1 MKKKKFLLLSFIL
14 PIIILIINL
23 IVLKIFNPKV
33 DVFSSKQI
41 LVADLKSQYLPLFN
55 YLRNVLQGNDSIF
68 YSFNN
73 LLGGNMI
80 STFAYYLSSPLNI
93 IILFASSTNLLNY
106 IYFLIFIKIGLCG
119 LFMYLYL
126 CHKKNNNYL
135 SLIYSM
141 FYALMAYNISYY
153 FNIMWLDCIYLL
165 PLLIYGIDNI
175 IHKKDGKLYLIILSL
190 TLISNF
196 YIAYM
201 VCIFS
206 IIYFIYEC
214 IITYSKKDKK
224 NIINSIKIFIICSIL
239 SSLISSILLIPTII
253 DLQDIYRGSLSN
265 SMFIQKNLFN
275 NFLVS
280 LSKLYMLP
288 QNPENILSSYTPNIY
303 FGILPLLFS
312 ITYFYG
318 SHKLKE
324 KVVSLIII
332 IFFFLSF
339 SLNNLNI
346 FWHGLTL
353 PNGYAYRF
361 SFLFSFF
368 MLLISYKSITNNDKL
383 KISKFL
389 LFIFILLFI
398 GFNEL
403 TNGINISFTYFSLFL
418 TILLFILYYIF
429 INKKII
435 LYLLVV
441 IELVFHVNNS
451 FFVLTNLK
459 YDADYN
465 YYLNKVCSLTSE
477 LDDFNYRLSVPL
489 MFGGLESFACSDKR
503 VASSITTNNKNIYN
517 FMYNLGY
524 TVTYSTVLS
533 DNNTEISRSLIG
545 INYYLDQIKES
556 SIDKLT
562 YKYSKDLIET
572 YYLHENEYALPIGYL
587 IENYEFTNDFDNAF
601 EYQNLLLKSMSGL
614 NKDVLLPFEFK
625 KIDEFNYEVDVSN
638 GKDIYIYINYRVP
651 ENEDFFSEITINDK
665 VYDLD
670 TFRTGVFKV
679 DNDFDEEVIK
689 VNVYNDE
696 KKYNNFDNNAYFY
709 YLDYEIFNEHLN
721 ILKENTLKI
730 NKLSKNYLSGKIN
743 ANKDGYLFLSIPY
756 EKGWNIYVDGKK
768 SDYIKLYDTFIGI
781 KLSKGSHKIE
791 MKFYS
796 PGLKIGLFLS
806 IIGLILSILFFKNN
820 HLIIY
825 FKKKK

>member
-1 MKKKKFLLLSFIL
+1 MKKKKYIILSFLLPIL
-14 PIIILIINL
+14 ILIINL
-23 IVLKIFNPKV
+23 VILKICNINS

-73 LLGGNMI
+73 LFGGNMI

-93 IILFASSTNLLNY
+93 IIIFANSTNLLNFIY
-106 IYFLIFIKIGLCG
+106 ILIFIKIGLCG

-126 CHKKNNNYL
+126 NHKKNNNYL
-135 SLIYSM
+135 ALIYSM

-175 IHKKDGKLYLIILSL
+175 IHKKNGKLYLIILSL
-190 TLISNF
+190 ELISNF

-206 IIYFIYEC
+206 SIYFIYEC
-214 IITYSKKDKK
+214 IITYSNKKD
-224 NIINSIKIFIICSIL
+224 IINSIKIFIITSIL
-239 SSLISSILLIPTII
+239 SGLICSFLLIPTIVN
-253 DLQDIYRGSLSN
+253 LQDIYRGSLSN
-265 SMFIQKNLFN
+265 SMFIQNNLFN
-275 NFLVS
+275 NFLLS

-318 SHKLKE
+318 KHCLKE
-324 KVVSLIII
+324 KIISIIII

-346 FWHGLTL
+346 FWHAFTL

-383 KISKFL
+383 KISKLL
-389 LFIFILLFI
+389 LFVFILLFI

-403 TNGINISFTYFSLFL
+403 TNGSNISFTYFSLFL
-418 TILLFILYYIF
+418 TVLLFILYYL

-435 LYLLVV
+435 LFLLVV

-465 YYLNKVCSLTSE
+465 YYLNKVCSLTSK
-477 LDDFNYRLSVPL
+477 LDDYNYRLSIPL

-503 VASSITTNNKNIYN
+503 VSSSLTTNNKNVYN

-533 DNNTEISRSLIG
+533 DNNTEIARSLIG
-545 INYYLDQIKES
+545 INYYLDQIKNN

-562 YKYSKDLIET
+562 YKYSKDLSET

-587 IENYEFTNDFDNAF
+587 IENYERDNEFDNAF

-614 NKDVLLPFEFK
+614 NKDVLLPFDYI
-625 KIDEFNYEVDVSN
+625 KIDEFNYEVDISN
-638 GKDIYIYINYRVP
+638 KKDIYVYINYRVP
-651 ENEDFFSEITINDK
+651 ENEEFFSEITINDK

-679 DNDFDEEVIK
+679 DNDFDLDKIS

-696 KKYNNFDNNAYFY
+696 KKYKNFDNNVYFY
-709 YLDYEIFNEHLN
+709 YLDYDIFKEHLN
-721 ILKENTLKI
+721 ILKENTLNINKI
-730 NKLSKNYLSGKIN
+730 NKNYLSGKIN
-743 ANKDGYLFLSIPY
+743 TNKDGYLFLSIPY

-768 SDYIKLYDTFIGI
+768 TDYIKLYKTFMGI
-781 KLSKGSHKIE
+781 KLSKGSHVIK
-791 MKFYS
+791 MKYYS
-796 PGLKIGLFLS
+796 PGIN
-806 IIGLILSILFFKNN
+806 IGLILSICGIILTIILKKT
-820 HLIIY
+820 IY
-825 FKKKK
+825 FTQKK